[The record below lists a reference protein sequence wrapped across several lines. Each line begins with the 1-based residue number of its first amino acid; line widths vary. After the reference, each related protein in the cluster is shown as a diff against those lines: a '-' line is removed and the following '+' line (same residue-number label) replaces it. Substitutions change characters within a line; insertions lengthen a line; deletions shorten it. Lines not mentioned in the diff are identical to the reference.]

1 MFSGY
6 PESVTSNEAWPI
18 FTRVYKKIIA
28 LWPLWLQNFPLGDT
42 TPTTA
47 RLFFENLTKNV

>member
-1 MFSGY
+1 
-6 PESVTSNEAWPI
+6 VTSNEAWPI